1 MSVAALVASL
11 VLPLAGPIAWSATL
25 PVGATRALTTP
36 SAAAAVAA
44 DGDELVIDPGTYDDI
59 AVFTQARLVI
69 RAADPAQRPRVTRTA
84 TLADGGALWILR
96 GATIRVESIELFGA
110 RSTAGNGAALRL
122 EGDSPTLLALDI
134 HDNEA
139 GIVGV
144 ERPQSDV
151 TLERSTIRKN
161 GNGTGFTH
169 NVSIPRVRALTA
181 RFNAI
186 LDARGGHDLR
196 SRAGTSVVA
205 YNFIGA
211 REGEAVSYEVEF
223 PLGGSVFLV
232 GNVIQQAAN
241 GANGTI
247 VSMATDGPT
256 NPTQALYLVNNTLVN
271 ERGRGT
277 FVVNRS
283 GVTAD
288 MTNNLFVG
296 GGVVSDVMANQYAS
310 IETNDPGF
318 VDRAGFDYH
327 LTARSSAVDRGTAP
341 GMVGGRSLA
350 PRFHFVEPADFE
362 PRPTVGAIDVG
373 AFELPDAIG
382 PADAGVGGPDVPP
395 ADDVGEADA
404 TPAPDADPSAD
415 VVPGADVSSE
425 PRPDAG
431 PSDDAAGLAADARA
445 SPEDPTR
452 RALDGGCGCASGH
465 TRSEGPWPLALAA
478 LVLCSARGLTRR
490 RRGPR

>member
-1 MSVAALVASL
+1 VSVAALAASL
-11 VLPLAGPIAWSATL
+11 VLSIAGPVAWAATL
-25 PVGATRALTTP
+25 PVGPTRALTTP

-44 DGDELVIDPGTYDDI
+44 DGDELVIDPGTYDDV

-69 RAADPAQRPRVTRTA
+69 RAADPARRPRVTRTA
-84 TLADGGALWILR
+84 TLADGGALWTLR
-96 GATIRVESIELFGA
+96 GEAIRVESIELFGA
-110 RSTAGNGAALRL
+110 RSAAQYGAALRL
-122 EGDSPTLLALDI
+122 EGDTPTLLALDV

-139 GIVGV
+139 GVVGL

-151 TLERSTIRKN
+151 TLERSTIRRN

-169 NVSIPRVRALTA
+169 NVSIPRVRSLTA

-196 SRAGTSVVA
+196 SRAATSVVA

-223 PLGGSVFLV
+223 PMGGSVFLV
-232 GNVIQQAAN
+232 GNVIQQAAS
-241 GANGTI
+241 GANGI
-247 VSMATDGPT
+247 LVSMATDGPT

-283 GVTAD
+283 GVIAD

-296 GGVVSDVMANQYAS
+296 GGAVTDAMANQYAS

-318 VDRAGFDYH
+318 VDRAGFDYR
-327 LTARSSAVDRGTAP
+327 LGARSAAIDRGTAP

-350 PRFHFVEPADFE
+350 PRFHFVEPAGFE
-362 PRPTVGAIDVG
+362 PRPAVGAIDVG
-373 AFELPDAIG
+373 AFEFPDAVAPG
-382 PADAGVGGPDVPP
+382 DAGVGAPDAPP
-395 ADDVGEADA
+395 AADGAAADASPAADAVEADA
-404 TPAPDADPSAD
+404 EPAAD
-415 VVPGADVSSE
+415 VDP
-425 PRPDAG
+425 
-431 PSDDAAGLAADARA
+431 AADAEGTLDAGATDARA
-445 SPEDPTR
+445 NVEDPTR
-452 RALDGGCGCASGH
+452 RALDGGCGCTSGAAQADAPGH
-465 TRSEGPWPLALAA
+465 VALVALALS
-478 LVLCSARGLTRR
+478 CARGLARR
-490 RRGPR
+490 RRRPR